1 MENVYSQTVDGGVK
15 EGNTSSQTSDFQKSF
30 ATTGSWAASLVRVKC
45 AEYSGASASAKGL
58 KATGLVAAGSRYVPV
73 FLLNKQGITAG
84 ATVVV
89 SRGSAWRRDTG
100 NDPRINICKCREA
113 ARCCDVAEL
122 IGLQPAEE
130 NKKTSSNVNESR
142 W

>member
-1 MENVYSQTVDGGVK
+1 MK
-15 EGNTSSQTSDFQKSF
+15 
-30 ATTGSWAASLVRVKC
+30 R
-45 AEYSGASASAKGL
+45 AEYSGAFATAKGL
-58 KATGLVAAGSRYVPV
+58 KAAGLVAAGSRYVPV
-73 FLLNKQGITAG
+73 FLLNKQGITAA

-89 SRGSAWRRDTG
+89 SRGSAWRRDTA
-100 NDPRINICKCREA
+100 NDPRINICKRREA

-142 W
+142 WWCYYSDNTLINLNHSPFIYVIMPLYETSADGFTS